1 MLNHKKIFK
10 SGNSIILIYIILII
24 ALIFL
29 IGMYADIKDY
39 RFWLAAIIEIFLAI
53 AWFTTRR
60 YSYLVSNLIFLF
72 SIIFPIILPTN
83 INYLRPI
90 GGSLLVFLAS
100 ALGITTYS
108 KYNRKIKNRINSV
121 TLSRKFPF
129 TAIFPADLP
138 SRFTLEDYHISKK
151 KLQSILELD
160 YRSDNSAWFWIQ
172 ESNGVIT
179 RNENKLL
186 KQKLE
191 KIIKNTS
198 VIIMQEIP
206 QNISTRKKEQS
217 LYFEADWNHRGIYFN
232 LSCIGIP
239 LENIEK
245 IISSMIN

>member
-1 MLNHKKIFK
+1 
-10 SGNSIILIYIILII
+10 
-24 ALIFL
+24 
-29 IGMYADIKDY
+29 MYADIKDY
-39 RFWLAAIIEIFLAI
+39 RFWLAAIIETFLAI

-60 YSYLVSNLIFLF
+60 YSYWVSNLIFLF
-72 SIIFPIILPTN
+72 SIMFPIILPPN

-90 GGSLLVFLAS
+90 GGSFLVFLAA
-100 ALGITTYS
+100 ALGIKTYS

-121 TLSRKFPF
+121 KLSPKFPF
-129 TAIFPADLP
+129 TPIFPADLP

-160 YRSDNSAWFWIQ
+160 YGSDNRWLWIQ

-191 KIIKNTS
+191 KIINNTS

-217 LYFEADWNHRGIYFN
+217 LYFEADWNHKGINYN
-232 LSCIGIP
+232 LGCDGIP
-239 LENIEK
+239 LENVEK
-245 IISSMIN
+245 IIVSMIK